1 MSELFLY
8 FYVILN
14 FPLKLSKIIK
24 RLRAPDSNH
33 NENGIRL
40 QIRIKIRIGLRI
52 PIKKFSTEIKKRS
65 YRLHELPVIP
75 AYEKKNFHLNLIRI
89 FPLK

>member
-14 FPLKLSKIIK
+14 FPLKLSKIRK

-52 PIKKFSTEIKKRS
+52 PIKSSAPKLKSKVIDFTS
-65 YRLHELPVIP
+65 YR
-75 AYEKKNFHLNLIRI
+75 
-89 FPLK
+89 